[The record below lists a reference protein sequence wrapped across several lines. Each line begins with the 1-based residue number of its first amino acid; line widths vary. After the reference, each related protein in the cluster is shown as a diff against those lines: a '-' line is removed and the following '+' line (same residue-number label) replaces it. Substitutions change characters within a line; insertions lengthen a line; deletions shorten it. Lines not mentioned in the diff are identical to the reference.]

1 VARVIIPAPPAV
13 PSPKPARLSVSGIR
27 TDLAK
32 KADPAM
38 YEDNDDPMDA
48 AEQLARLDPGG
59 AAEAY
64 RAIACDQSI
73 DHGLRLE
80 AAEQLP
86 DLDRRA
92 AAEAFGVIAC
102 DASVDE
108 GLRCSA
114 AEQLPDL
121 DPKAAAEAFRV
132 IACDVG
138 VDDGLRSS
146 AAGQLAPLH
155 PQAAAEAFHALS
167 DDDEDRIEAARQ
179 LARFD
184 RQVAARAGRKT
195 ARRQLD
201 SRTTVPLGTVNT
213 RSSGCLPVTALA
225 SSAATNRESGRCGID
240 AAADVGKGAPDVDP
254 AAAEVDVADPQGG
267 GLAPAQGGIDKAP
280 ARAGAR
286 GRPRRP
292 AREPGVGEVDVVAA
306 LRP

>member
-1 VARVIIPAPPAV
+1 
-13 PSPKPARLSVSGIR
+13 
-27 TDLAK
+27 
-32 KADPAM
+32 M

-240 AAADVGKGAPDVDP
+240 ATGGRQGDAAADVGKGAPDVDP

-267 GLAPAQGGIDKAP
+267 GLAPAQGGIDKHQHEPAP
-280 ARAGAR
+280 GAGR
-286 GRPRRP
+286 GGQ
-292 AREPGVGEVDVVAA
+292 RENLAWV
-306 LRP
+306 R